1 MEVGV
6 TFVEAAESETGREA
20 LMLTTRELSLNGKE
34 ARRDM
39 EER

>member
-6 TFVEAAESETGREA
+6 TFVEVAESEKGREA

-34 ARRDM
+34 ARK
-39 EER
+39 EE